1 MADEIRKGRIDEF
14 FAYRSEIHESML
26 NMSTEY
32 FKYMSVLNGGAAAGI
47 VASIDKLVA
56 VVCRSSLKDALI
68 CFSVG
73 LILNAVA
80 LFFTYFN
87 QARIREAS
95 HIVLAE
101 LERKGV
107 ITWNR
112 KRSPFFYGAFSCCVG
127 SLLSFCCGIAICA
140 RGIQ

>member
-1 MADEIRKGRIDEF
+1 
-14 FAYRSEIHESML
+14 
-26 NMSTEY
+26 MSTEY

-56 VVCRSSLKDALI
+56 VVGRSSLRVALM

-73 LILNAVA
+73 LILNAGA

-87 QARIREAS
+87 QARIRDAS
-95 HIVLAE
+95 HTVLAD
-101 LERKGV
+101 LERNGV

-112 KRSPFFYGAFSCCVG
+112 KRSLFFYGSFSCCIG
-127 SLLSFCCGIAICA
+127 SLLSFCCGIAFCA